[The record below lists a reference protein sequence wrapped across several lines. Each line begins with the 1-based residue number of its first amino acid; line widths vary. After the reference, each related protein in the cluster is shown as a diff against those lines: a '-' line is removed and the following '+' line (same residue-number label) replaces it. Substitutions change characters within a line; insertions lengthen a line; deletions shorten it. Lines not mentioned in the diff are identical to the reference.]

1 MKLHKKSAF
10 TLIELII
17 AVTAFCVIALTAIA
31 PYNHYINKA
40 KLKQTDKEV
49 SQMLYEAR
57 NMAINGISSWSGN
70 LSVAV
75 YFDAHNGA
83 NETIN
88 ILTMPHNFTDDKIDR
103 IAWAQIALHKTYKLP
118 KWVKIKKVA
127 WKDNALFY
135 FDAITGNGKYFHWNA
150 SGVREDLTSN
160 TIEVAYNYKD
170 SDKSIFNRSIEYY
183 TQTNIVDY

>member
-1 MKLHKKSAF
+1 MKLHTKSGF

-57 NMAINGISSWSGN
+57 NMAINGISTWSGN
-70 LSVAV
+70 LSVAI
-75 YFDAHNGA
+75 YFNAQSWG
-83 NETIN
+83 NESID
-88 ILTMPHNFTDDKIDR
+88 ILTMPHNFTEDKIDR
-103 IAWAQIALHKTYKLP
+103 VVWSEITFHKTYKLP
-118 KWVKIKKVA
+118 KWVKMKEIA
-127 WKDNALFY
+127 WHNNALFF
-135 FDAITGNGKYFHWNA
+135 FDAITWKGKYYYWSV
-150 SGVREDLTSN
+150 SGIRQDLTDN
-160 TIEVAYNYKD
+160 VINIAYNYKD